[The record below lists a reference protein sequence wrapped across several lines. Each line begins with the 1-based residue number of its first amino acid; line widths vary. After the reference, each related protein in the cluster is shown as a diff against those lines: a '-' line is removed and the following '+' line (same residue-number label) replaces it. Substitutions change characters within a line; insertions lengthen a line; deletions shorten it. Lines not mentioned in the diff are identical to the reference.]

1 MTVARSVPTGNKAAC
16 CALNALR
23 VYVTSIQAKALRS
36 SVRLLGQGPHT
47 GPYLL
52 RTMSSNTSAFFAGAS
67 QVEHTKSDYKIDVW
81 SRNGS
86 KFSPAARIGELAAL
100 ISSSVLHLRQTAR
113 QKLTWPDP
121 IPNCYTFSE
130 HDPWSAL
137 RCASG
142 VHLTC
147 FRVNLVCTAFS
158 VHSFASAVYLSS
170 FKS

>member
-16 CALNALR
+16 YALNALR

-130 HDPWSAL
+130 HDPSSCAL
-137 RCASG
+137 PPAPLLAG
-142 VHLTC
+142 G
-147 FRVNLVCTAFS
+147 
-158 VHSFASAVYLSS
+158 FASAPERSAS
-170 FKS
+170 AG

>member
-16 CALNALR
+16 YALNALR

-86 KFSPAARIGELAAL
+86 KISPAARIAIGELAAL
-100 ISSSVLHLRQTAR
+100 ISFQACFTYDKLLATKVDLAGSHTELLHFFGA
-113 QKLTWPDP
+113 
-121 IPNCYTFSE
+121 
-130 HDPWSAL
+130 
-137 RCASG
+137 
-142 VHLTC
+142 
-147 FRVNLVCTAFS
+147 
-158 VHSFASAVYLSS
+158 
-170 FKS
+170 